1 MNRLTRHQAE
11 LLLPAIIDDEA
22 SEQEKNAFFEYLKYD
37 RDLEREYY
45 STLQIKRLL
54 NEHLPKKP
62 APEYLKNKILRRIE
76 EEREK
81 EKLTQDGDPVIMHKQ
96 VSSEK
101 GSWDTLLKSGFRY
114 MAAAAVIL
122 MITLMIV
129 QLLERSTGLNNQEM
143 FVIENISAQHFAGAG
158 GKLLEPH
165 FSTNSPEEAEQYLL
179 NHHGLNMTI
188 PHLKGADFAG
198 IVLAD
203 FHNGMEV
210 PLLEYVQNE
219 IDENIFIF
227 AINLSQLQNVNS
239 MKREENAAE
248 SCTTQTDYFVNN
260 IDGIHV
266 VSWLWGNNWYSA
278 VSNHNGH
285 DLAALVEPL
294 NQD

>member
-11 LLLPAIIDDEA
+11 LLLPAVIDNEA
-22 SEQEKNAFFEYLKYD
+22 SEQEKSAFFEYLKYD
-37 RDLEREYY
+37 RELEREYY
-45 STLQIKRLL
+45 STLQVKRLL

-81 EKLTQDGDPVIMHKQ
+81 EKFKQ
-96 VSSEK
+96 NSESVSLPNKASSEK
-101 GSWDTLLKSGFRY
+101 GNWDVLLKSGFRY
-114 MAAAAVIL
+114 MAAAAIIL

-129 QLLERSTGLNNQEM
+129 QLLERSTGINNQEM
-143 FVIENISAQHFAGAG
+143 LVIENISAQHFAGAD
-158 GKLLEPH
+158 GKLPEPH

-179 NHHGLNMTI
+179 NHHGINMTI
-188 PHLKGADFAG
+188 PHLKEADFAG

-219 IDENIFIF
+219 IEENIFIF
-227 AINLSQLQNVNS
+227 AINLGELQNANS
-239 MKREENAAE
+239 MKREDNAAE

-266 VSWLWGNNWYSA
+266 VSWLWGDNWYSA

-294 NQD
+294 SDN